1 MEEIYISM
9 KEASDL
15 EGIPYATFSRWISQ
29 KEIDGTIEIQKET
42 LSLVEKSENTSNL
55 LT

>member
-15 EGIPYATFSRWISQ
+15 EGMPYATFSRWISQ
-29 KEIDGTIEIQKET
+29 KEIDGTIEIQKRNF
-42 LSLVEKSENTSNL
+42 KSGGKERKYS
-55 LT
+55 